1 MDKLTV
7 KQLQHEA
14 KKLNISGI
22 YKYRKKELIQI
33 ITNINQNQNNP
44 SNNNLS
50 GTDENEIQLN
60 QQQQQII
67 NEDLNKNIR
76 IIACAGSGKTTTI
89 IYRFKH
95 LIDNGIESKKI
106 MITTFN
112 VDACKS
118 IKNKVNDVMGYIP
131 NSIIGTIDSISKRFY
146 YKYFKVEKKYLGI
159 SEYSTYFLN
168 FLRSKNGHLIL
179 NQFEY
184 IFFDEFQDINQ
195 IQFDILTCFY
205 NSGCKVIVI
214 GDDAQNIY
222 PWRGSN
228 IDFILN
234 INKYFDNVATHK
246 LVYNYRSTPEIINF
260 ANDSISKNTDQIPKK
275 MLSVHKSCQ
284 FYPTIQNYE
293 NWYRQHKDIIKKIVY
308 FHNVCNVPLGDIAI
322 ISRNNLPLKYIEE
335 ALEKYNSEHTPKL
348 KYMALI
354 TDNQTDI
361 KPKIVKDHITLTTIH
376 KSKGLEW
383 DVVFMIGCNDEFFPS
398 EINKIGIQEERRLF
412 YVAITRAKRYL
423 FISFIGKHVSRFIK
437 EINSKFYNFIDF
449 KNEYFNHSQF
459 RNIKYENSV
468 TEIIKMLNQTDYK
481 NLRDQEI
488 LPNFTIEEEIL
499 HSPHPYHSEINQYFL
514 HSDFGT
520 FIDRY
525 ISRCIGEKNPKSLGL
540 YDDIAE
546 VVINAV
552 VLNNKEFKSY
562 QKYKNNFVININKIT
577 SVTNTKNYCSIL
589 STNTKKKGYIYSILN
604 YDKSN
609 IISIVKKMIETS
621 RKNKI
626 KLSKLILIPE
636 SYIPERFRNEMV
648 KSLINYKLEQQPCY
662 KIMKDIYN
670 VSLCGNIYQKRR
682 RLLYKN
688 VFEVFNHSQDLF
700 KDIESNFIE
709 RIREDKLR
717 CKYII
722 NNQRYDIIGEMDLIN
737 VSQKSIIDFKCSK
750 SNEVN
755 LEWILQLLTYNALL
769 SIKKNA
775 SLKTIQIYNPIAG
788 KLYTIDISEWKKSSE
803 LLRYL
808 YKKREDSLTRNKTS
822 EKVSNYMFLD

>member
-1 MDKLTV
+1 MNKLTV
-7 KQLQHEA
+7 KDLQIEA
-14 KKLNISGI
+14 RKLNISGI
-22 YKYRKKELIQI
+22 YKYRKKELFDLINKIKQNKNTFL
-33 ITNINQNQNNP
+33 TN
-44 SNNNLS
+44 SL
-50 GTDENEIQLN
+50 TTEEDKIQLN

-67 NEDLNKNIR
+67 NEDLDKNIR

-89 IYRFKH
+89 IYRFKY
-95 LIDNGIESKKI
+95 LIDQGVESKKI

-118 IKNKVNDVMGYIP
+118 IKHKVNDVMGYIP

-146 YKYFKVEKKYLGI
+146 YQYFKIENKYLGI
-159 SEYSTYFLN
+159 SEYSTYFLK
-168 FLRSKNGHLIL
+168 FLKSKKKHLIL

-205 NSGCKVIVI
+205 NAGCKVIVI

-234 INKYFDNVATHK
+234 INKYFSNVATHK

-260 ANDSISKNTDQIPKK
+260 ANDSISKNYDQIPKQ

-293 NWYRQHKDIIKKIVY
+293 NWYKQHKDIIKKIEY
-308 FHNVCNVPLGDIAI
+308 FHNVGNVPMGDIAI

-335 ALEKYNSEHTPKL
+335 ALEKYNSEHTQKL

-354 TDNQTDI
+354 TDNRTDI
-361 KPKIVKDHITLTTIH
+361 KPKILKDHITLTTIH

-383 DVVFMIGCNDEFFPS
+383 DVVFMIGCNDEYFPS
-398 EINKIGIQEERRLF
+398 EVNKIGIQEERRLF

-437 EINSKFYNFIDF
+437 EINPKFYNFLNF

-459 RNIKYENSV
+459 RNVKYENSV
-468 TEIIKMLNQTDYK
+468 TELIKMLDQNDYK

-488 LPNFTIEEEIL
+488 LPDFTIEEEII
-499 HSPHPYHSEINQYFL
+499 HDSHTYHSDINQYFL
-514 HSDFGT
+514 HSDYGT
-520 FIDRY
+520 FVDRY
-525 ISRCIGEKNPKSLGL
+525 ISRCIGKKNLKSLGL

-546 VVINAV
+546 IVINAV
-552 VLNNKEFKSY
+552 VLNNKEFKAY
-562 QKYKNNFVININKIT
+562 QKYKNNFVININKIAFT
-577 SVTNTKNYCSIL
+577 TKAKDYCSIL
-589 STNTKKKGYIYSILN
+589 SSNTKKKGYIYSILN
-604 YDKSN
+604 YDKNN
-609 IISIVKKMIETS
+609 IISIVNKMIEAAK
-621 RKNKI
+621 KNKI
-626 KLSKLILIPE
+626 KLRKLILIPE

-648 KSLINYKLEQQPCY
+648 QSLINYKQKSLSSDQ
-662 KIMKDIYN
+662 IMKDIYN

-688 VFEVFNHSQDLF
+688 VFDIFNYNQEIF
-700 KDIESNFIE
+700 KNIKYKYVDKIKS
-709 RIREDKLR
+709 DKLR
-717 CKYII
+717 CKYVV
-722 NNQRYDIIGEMDLIN
+722 NNERYDIVGELDLIN
-737 VSQKSIIDFKCSK
+737 LSQKVIIDFKCSK
-750 SNEVN
+750 SKEVN
-755 LEWILQLLTYNALL
+755 LDWILQLLTYNALL
-769 SIKKNA
+769 SVKKNVK
-775 SLKTIQIYNPIAG
+775 LKKIQIYNPIAG
-788 KLYTIDISEWKKSSE
+788 KLYTIDISQWSKSRE

-822 EKVSNYMFLD
+822 EKVSKYMFLD